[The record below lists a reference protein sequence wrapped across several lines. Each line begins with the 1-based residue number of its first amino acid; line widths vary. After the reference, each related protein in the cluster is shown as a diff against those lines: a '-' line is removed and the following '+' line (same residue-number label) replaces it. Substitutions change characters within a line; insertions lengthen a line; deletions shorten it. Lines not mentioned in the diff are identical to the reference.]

1 MMPRVVPGMG
11 LSTGRNRPLA
21 RAAGSKL
28 PPSNK
33 LISCRIRDRE
43 AVPLIMADDHSNTA
57 GYYALKSG
65 VVR

>member
-1 MMPRVVPGMG
+1 M
-11 LSTGRNRPLA
+11 
-21 RAAGSKL
+21 